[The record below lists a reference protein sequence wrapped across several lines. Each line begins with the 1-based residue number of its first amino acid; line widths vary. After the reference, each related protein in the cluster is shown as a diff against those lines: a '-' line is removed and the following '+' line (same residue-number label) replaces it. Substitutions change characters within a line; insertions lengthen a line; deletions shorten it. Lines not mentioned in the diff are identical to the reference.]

1 MSERVHVYWLNTT
14 DDDPAELASFESAA
28 GTRLHPVAR
37 QHLLDSSEHEL
48 TPFPRIENH
57 GDYLFGMLFVP
68 SDTTNTK
75 ADFDRIVF
83 AISFE
88 QVAVSVA
95 VHSTSSHDWDAVI
108 PTLGSRRTYS
118 GDTAPGGR
126 FLLELLDVV
135 TMKLSDDAVNLERAV
150 HRRTSDLG
158 SGIDLTRSVEPGE
171 TEKLT
176 SKSRRRIMETYR
188 EHGPILSA
196 VRHEMPA
203 MRAVVAGT
211 SSVLGSLVNDDD
223 RVDIKQD
230 STTGRRELFSKELE
244 IYLADIYID
253 AQNLAALLL
262 SVDTSITTTKEFMK
276 QLNDDE
282 NVASNRFTGA
292 IASIMLLPTFIVG
305 LYGQNFDDMPET
317 HWHYGYGFSWATI
330 VAVTLFQVW
339 FFRRRKWL

>member
-1 MSERVHVYWLNTT
+1 MTTNAHVTWLNMT
-14 DDDPAELASFESAA
+14 DDDPAELDAFEAA
-28 GTRLHPVAR
+28 TGTRLHPVAR
-37 QHLLDSSEHEL
+37 EHLLDSREHEL

-88 QVAVSVA
+88 RVAISVA
-95 VHSTSSHDWDAVI
+95 THSTSTHNWNAVI
-108 PTLGSRRTYS
+108 PGLGTRRAYS

-126 FLLELLDVV
+126 FLLELLDAVIAR
-135 TMKLSDDAVNLERAV
+135 LSDDAVNLEAMV
-150 HRRTSDLG
+150 GTRTSELG
-158 SGIDLTRSVEPGE
+158 SGIDLTQSVEPGE

-176 SKSRRRIMETYR
+176 SKVRRRIMERYK
-188 EHGPILSA
+188 EHGPTLAA

-203 MRAVVAGT
+203 MKAVLAET
-211 SSVLGSLVNDDD
+211 SAVLGSLVNDDD

-230 STTGRRELFSKELE
+230 TGGTRRELFSKELE
-244 IYLADIYID
+244 IYLTDIYID
-253 AQNLAALLL
+253 SLNLSTLLHA
-262 SVDTSITTTKEFMK
+262 VDTSITTTKDFMK

-317 HWHYGYGFSWATI
+317 HWHYGYGFSWVVI
-330 VAVTLFQVW
+330 VAVTVFQVW

>member
-1 MSERVHVYWLNTT
+1 MAHAARISFLNITE
-14 DDDPAELASFESAA
+14 DDPAELAAFEAA
-28 GTRLHPVAR
+28 IGMPLHPVAR
-37 QHLLDSSEHEL
+37 DHLLDSREHEL

-57 GDYLFGMLFVP
+57 GEYLFGMLFAP
-68 SDTTNTK
+68 SATDNTS

-88 QVAVSVA
+88 NVAISVA
-95 VHSTSSHDWDAVI
+95 THSTSTQDWGSII
-108 PTLGSRRTYS
+108 PALGMQRQYS

-135 TMKLSDDAVNLERAV
+135 TSKLRDDAVNLEHMVRQ
-150 HRRTSDLG
+150 RTSGLG
-158 SGIDLTRSVEPGE
+158 SGIDLTQSIEPGE

-176 SKSRRRIMETYR
+176 SKSRRLIMESYR
-188 EHGPILSA
+188 EHGPVLSA

-203 MRAVVAGT
+203 MLGVVTET
-211 SSVLGSLVNDDD
+211 SKVLGSLVNDDD
-223 RVDIKQD
+223 RVDIKQE
-230 STTGRRELFSKELE
+230 SETGRRELFSKELE
-244 IYLADIYID
+244 IYLADIHID
-253 AQNLAALLL
+253 AQNLIALLQ
-262 SVDTSITTTKEFMK
+262 SVDTSISTTKEFMK

-317 HWHYGYGFSWATI
+317 EWHYGYGFSWAAI
-330 VAVTLFQVW
+330 GAVTLFQVW

>member
-1 MSERVHVYWLNTT
+1 MTGSAAVTWLNMTA
-14 DDDPAELASFESAA
+14 DDPAELSAFETSIGA
-28 GTRLHPVAR
+28 RLHPVAR
-37 QHLLDSSEHEL
+37 EHLLDSREHEL

-68 SDTTNTK
+68 SDTSNTK

-83 AISFE
+83 AISFGH
-88 QVAVSVA
+88 VAISVA
-95 VHSTSSHDWDAVI
+95 THRTSTHDWDAIV
-108 PTLGSRRTYS
+108 PALGTQRQYS

-126 FLLELLDVV
+126 FLLELLDTVIAR
-135 TMKLSDDAVNLERAV
+135 LSDDAVNLEAMV
-150 HRRTSDLG
+150 HARTSELG
-158 SGIDLTRSVEPGE
+158 SGIDLTQSLEPGE
-171 TEKLT
+171 TERLT
-176 SKSRRRIMETYR
+176 SKVRRRIMETYKV
-188 EHGPILSA
+188 HGPTLAA

-203 MRAVVAGT
+203 MRAVVSET
-211 SSVLGSLVNDDD
+211 SAVLGSLVNDDD
-223 RVDIKQD
+223 RVDIKQE
-230 STTGRRELFSKELE
+230 TGGTRRELFSKELE
-244 IYLADIYID
+244 IYLTDIYID
-253 AQNLAALLL
+253 SLNLSTLLQA
-262 SVDTSITTTKEFMK
+262 VDTSITTTKDFMK

-305 LYGQNFDDMPET
+305 LYGQNFEDMPET

>member
-1 MSERVHVYWLNTT
+1 MGGTAHVSFLNVT
-14 DDDPAELASFESAA
+14 DDDPAELATFEAA
-28 GTRLHPVAR
+28 IGMPLHPVAR
-37 QHLLDSSEHEL
+37 DHLLDSREHEL

-57 GDYLFGMLFVP
+57 GEYLFGMLFVP
-68 SDTTNTK
+68 SDTGNTK
-75 ADFDRIVF
+75 ADFDHIVF

-88 QVAVSVA
+88 HVAISVA
-95 VHSTSSHDWDAVI
+95 AHRSSTHDWDAIV
-108 PTLGSRRTYS
+108 PALGTQRSYS

-135 TMKLSDDAVNLERAV
+135 ARTLSDDAVNLEQMV

-158 SGIDLTRSVEPGE
+158 SGIDLTQSIEPGE

-203 MRAVVAGT
+203 MLGVVSET
-211 SSVLGSLVNDDD
+211 SGVLGSLVNDDD

-230 STTGRRELFSKELE
+230 SSTGRRELFSKELE
-244 IYLADIYID
+244 IYLADIHID
-253 AQNLAALLL
+253 TRNLIALLQ
-262 SVDTSITTTKEFMK
+262 SVDTSITATKEFMK

-317 HWHYGYGFSWATI
+317 HWHFGYGFSWAAI

>member
-1 MSERVHVYWLNTT
+1 MSDSAHISWLNMT
-14 DDDPAELASFESAA
+14 DDDPAEIAAFEAAIGAS
-28 GTRLHPVAR
+28 LHPVAR
-37 QHLLDSSEHEL
+37 EHLLDSREHEL

-88 QVAVSVA
+88 RVAVSVA
-95 VHSTSSHDWDAVI
+95 THRTSTHDWDSLV
-108 PTLGSRRTYS
+108 PTLGTRRRYS

-126 FLLELLDVV
+126 FLLELLDTVIAR
-135 TMKLSDDAVNLERAV
+135 LSEDAVNLESMV
-150 HRRTSDLG
+150 HARTEELG
-158 SGIDLTRSVEPGE
+158 SGIDLTQSLEPGE
-171 TEKLT
+171 TERLT
-176 SKSRRRIMETYR
+176 SKVRRRIMETYKA
-188 EHGPILSA
+188 HGPTLAA

-203 MRAVVAGT
+203 MRAVVTET

-223 RVDIKQD
+223 RVDIKQE
-230 STTGRRELFSKELE
+230 SEGARRELFSKELE
-244 IYLADIYID
+244 IYLTDIYID
-253 AQNLAALLL
+253 SLNLSTLLQA
-262 SVDTSITTTKEFMK
+262 VDTSITTTKDFMR

-282 NVASNRFTGA
+282 SVASNRFTGA

-305 LYGQNFDDMPET
+305 LYGQNFEDIPET
-317 HWHYGYGFSWATI
+317 RWNYGYGFSWIII
-330 VAVTLFQVW
+330 VAVTVFQVW